1 MKIRILIL
9 VTIFISLSIQAQNS
23 VKDFGK
29 IFPVEKPDLL
39 LEKNKVYKVIFDVF
53 KDSKKKSKKNP
64 SIITVA
70 RYINMHL
77 QQGLSLENLKISWN
91 NSNALLADATK
102 EQLFQMCSKNGLND
116 QYVTW
121 NGFPTINSS
130 IINNSTSR
138 ARTALIPGIGSVAC
152 IEFGT
157 DIGLNPGE
165 APGSI
170 GTYNLQ
176 VTMGF
181 KNLTGGSFVAGE
193 LEMVLITSIPGVFT
207 IF

>member
-77 QQGLSLENLKISWN
+77 QQGLSLENLKIALVLHGAATK
-91 NSNALLADATK
+91 NALNDKSYQKKYGKENPNLALLHALKQANVDIFVCGQSLYAK
-102 EQLFQMCSKNGLND
+102 
-116 QYVTW
+116 
-121 NGFPTINSS
+121 GFKQADTS
-130 IINNSTSR
+130 IDVKVSLS
-138 ARTALIPGIGSVAC
+138 ALTALVHYQSEGYHQIN
-152 IEFGT
+152 F
-157 DIGLNPGE
+157 N
-165 APGSI
+165 
-170 GTYNLQ
+170 
-176 VTMGF
+176 
-181 KNLTGGSFVAGE
+181 
-193 LEMVLITSIPGVFT
+193 
-207 IF
+207 